1 MRPHRTHLLVATL
14 LTASL
19 FLAVSTALAGG
30 TKVEICHIP
39 PGNPGNFHTIK
50 VNVNALS
57 AHLGHGDIGSA
68 CDANCATLCD
78 DGDACTS
85 DDNFDC
91 EQVGCPAARDAVD
104 CNDSNPCTTDSCD
117 STEGCRTEAVT
128 CTAPDACTVS
138 MCAPDTGACVDAP
151 VQCDAGQECNLD
163 SGQCEDTGGSVCDDP
178 NAPTVT
184 VEGVTITPCENGG
197 TCNPLSGQCET
208 VGCNAYPISLPC
220 DLFGYSGCCPDGTC
234 HFNNN
239 CPGDKWFG

>member
-1 MRPHRTHLLVATL
+1 MRKHRTPLLLATL
-14 LTASL
+14 FTASL

-91 EQVGCPAARDAVD
+91 EQGGCPAARDAVD

-117 STEGCRTEAVT
+117 SAEGCRTEAVT

-163 SGQCEDTGGSVCDDP
+163 SGQCEDTSVP
-178 NAPTVT
+178 AT
-184 VEGVTITPCENGG
+184 
-197 TCNPLSGQCET
+197 
-208 VGCNAYPISLPC
+208 GCNNPNIVLTC
-220 DLFGYSGCCPDGTC
+220 DLFGYSGCCPDGLSC

-239 CPGDKWFG
+239 CPGDTWFGG